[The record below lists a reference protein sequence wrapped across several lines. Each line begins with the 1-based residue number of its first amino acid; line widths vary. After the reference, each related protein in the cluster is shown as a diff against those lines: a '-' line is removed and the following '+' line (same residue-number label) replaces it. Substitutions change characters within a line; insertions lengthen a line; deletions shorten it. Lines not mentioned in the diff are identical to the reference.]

1 VADKEAF
8 GYFPKEIN
16 VVVTHKL
23 DGGSLKILQ
32 DQIATGFSG
41 LGFALSAIQQQ
52 VTKGEQTMSQISDK
66 LATLGT
72 TVDAAVTRVQTDI
85 QALRDQ
91 IAALNTNAATPEDLA
106 KIDELQAKLDALD
119 PTVVAVLEGKKR

>member
-52 VTKGEQTMSQISDK
+52 VSKGEQLMSVISDK
-66 LATLGT
+66 LASLQTSA
-72 TVDAAVTRVQTDI
+72 DAATTRVTADI

-106 KIDELQAKLDALD
+106 KIDALQAQLDALD
-119 PTVVAVLEGKKR
+119 PTNPAVLASKKK

>member
-1 VADKEAF
+1 MAEKEGF
-8 GYFPKEIN
+8 GFFPKEIN

-52 VTKGEQTMSQISDK
+52 VSKGEQLMSVISDK
-66 LATLGT
+66 LASLQTSA
-72 TVDAAVTRVQTDI
+72 DAATTRVTADI

-106 KIDELQAKLDALD
+106 KIDALQAQLDALD
-119 PTVVAVLEGKKR
+119 PTNPAVLASKKK